1 MERLDEPLDDG
12 FLLLDALMEPPTIEE
27 ELSLE
32 KRIRWFYESATI
44 EQLRQHCTALER
56 QHFSQAQFIANCMT
70 ELARCK
76 AKIACLENPVKQ
88 PSPSFWERV
97 LKG

>member
-1 MERLDEPLDDG
+1 MENLEEQ
-12 FLLLDALMEPPTIEE
+12 FLLLDALMEPPTLEE

>member
-1 MERLDEPLDDG
+1 MENLEEQ

-27 ELSLE
+27 ELGLE
-32 KRIRWFYESATI
+32 KRIRWFNDSATI
-44 EQLRQHCTALER
+44 EQLKQHCTALER

-70 ELARCK
+70 ELAKCK
-76 AKIACLENPVKQ
+76 ARIACLENPVKQ

>member
-1 MERLDEPLDDG
+1 MENLEEQ
-12 FLLLDALMEPPTIEE
+12 FLLLDALMEPPTLEE

-32 KRIRWFYESATI
+32 KRIRGFYESATI

>member
-1 MERLDEPLDDG
+1 MENLEDQ
-12 FLLLDALMEPPTIEE
+12 FLLLDALMEPPTLEE

-56 QHFSQAQFIANCMT
+56 QHFSQSQFIANCMT

-88 PSPSFWERV
+88 PSPSFWEKV

>member
-32 KRIRWFYESATI
+32 KRIRWFNETANMD
-44 EQLRQHCTALER
+44 QLKKHCEALER
-56 QHFSQAQFIANCMT
+56 QHFHQSAFLANCMT
-70 ELARCK
+70 EIARCK

>member
-1 MERLDEPLDDG
+1 MENLEEQ

-27 ELSLE
+27 ELGLE
-32 KRIRWFYESATI
+32 KRIRWFNDGATI
-44 EQLRQHCTALER
+44 EQLRQHCIALER
-56 QHFSQAQFIANCMT
+56 QHFSQSQFIANCMT
-70 ELARCK
+70 ELAKCK
-76 AKIACLENPVKQ
+76 ARIACLENPVKQ

>member
-1 MERLDEPLDDG
+1 MENLEEQ

-27 ELSLE
+27 ELGLE
-32 KRIRWFYESATI
+32 KRIRWFNDSATI
-44 EQLRQHCTALER
+44 EQLKQHCTALER

-70 ELARCK
+70 ELARSK

-88 PSPSFWERV
+88 PSPSFWKRV